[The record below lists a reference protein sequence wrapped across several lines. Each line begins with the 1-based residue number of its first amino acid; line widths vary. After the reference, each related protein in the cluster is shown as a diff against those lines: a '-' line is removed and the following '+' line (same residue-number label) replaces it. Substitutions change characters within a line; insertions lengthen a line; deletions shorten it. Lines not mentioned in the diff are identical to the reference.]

1 MKFHGSVAKM
11 SGHGARTA
19 GRQLSTGSLSPPIA
33 KPAFSTL
40 NGPARRSNQGELAME
55 KFFQLEANG
64 TTVRREVLAG
74 VTTFLTMAY
83 IIFVNPAIL
92 KDAGMDFGAVFMA
105 TCLAAAFGSAFMGL
119 YANYPIALA
128 PGMGLNAYFTYG
140 VVKGMGLSWEVALGA
155 VFISGLIFL
164 AISLVKIREW
174 IVNAIPLS
182 MKLGI
187 AAGIGLF
194 LGIIALKNAGIVAA
208 SPATLVTLGDVKSMP
223 VLFAAVGFA
232 LIVALTARKI
242 PGAIIIAILAVTVIA
257 IPLGYAKF
265 GGIVSA
271 PPSIAPTFM
280 AMDLK
285 GAINIGFWTIVFVF
299 LFVDLFDNTGT
310 LIGVA
315 HRGGMLDKDGK
326 LPRIGKALIVDST
339 SASVGAVLGT
349 STTTSYIE
357 SAAGVDAGGRTG
369 LTAVVVAIC
378 FLLAIFFAPLA
389 GTVPA
394 FATAPALLYVA
405 CLMSRSLKDLD
416 WEDVTEFVPAMVTAI
431 TMPLT
436 FSIAH
441 GIGIGFITYAAV
453 KILAGR
459 WQEMNIAV
467 PIIAIAF
474 LAKLMV
480 A

>member
-1 MKFHGSVAKM
+1 M
-11 SGHGARTA
+11 
-19 GRQLSTGSLSPPIA
+19 L
-33 KPAFSTL
+33 
-40 NGPARRSNQGELAME
+40 E
-55 KFFQLEANG
+55 KLFQLDANG
-64 TTVRREVLAG
+64 TNVKREVLAG

-128 PGMGLNAYFTYG
+128 PGMGLNAYFTFG

-164 AISLVKIREW
+164 AISVVKIREW

-194 LGIIALKNAGIVAA
+194 LAIIALNNAKIIVAH
-208 SPATLVTLGDVKSMP
+208 PATLVTLGDIKSGP
-223 VLFAAVGFA
+223 VLLAAIGFA

-242 PGAIIIAILAVTVIA
+242 PGAIIIAILAVTAIA

-271 PPSIAPTFM
+271 PPSIAPTFLK
-280 AMDLK
+280 MDLA
-285 GAINIGFWTIVFVF
+285 GAINVGFWTIVFVF

-315 HRGGMLDKDGK
+315 HRGGMLDKEGK

-339 SASVGAVLGT
+339 SASVGAMLGT

-378 FLLAIFFAPLA
+378 FLLAVFFAPLA

-394 FATAPALLYVA
+394 FATAPALFYVA

-459 WQEMNIAV
+459 WQDMKIAV

-474 LAKLMV
+474 LVKLLV

>member
-1 MKFHGSVAKM
+1 M
-11 SGHGARTA
+11 
-19 GRQLSTGSLSPPIA
+19 
-33 KPAFSTL
+33 L
-40 NGPARRSNQGELAME
+40 NNY
-55 KFFQLEANG
+55 FQLDANG
-64 TTVRREVLAG
+64 TTVRREVMAG

-92 KDAGMDFGAVFMA
+92 QGAGMDFGAVFMA
-105 TCLAAAFGSAFMGL
+105 TCLAASFGSAFMGL

-128 PGMGLNAYFTYG
+128 PGMGLNAYFTFG
-140 VVKGMGLSWEVALGA
+140 VVKGMGYTWEVALGA

-164 AISLVKIREW
+164 AISLFKVREW

-194 LGIIALKNAGIVAA
+194 LGIIALENAKIIVAH
-208 SPATLVTLGDVKSMP
+208 PATLVTLGNVKTLP
-223 VLFAAVGFA
+223 VLLATLGFV
-232 LIVALTARKI
+232 LIAALTYRKV
-242 PGAIIIAILAVTVIA
+242 PGAIIISILAITFIS
-257 IPLGYAKF
+257 IPLGLTEFK
-265 GGIVSA
+265 GIASA
-271 PPSIAPTFM
+271 PPSIAPTFLK
-280 AMDLK
+280 MDLK
-285 GAINIGFWTIVFVF
+285 GALEVGVWTIIFVF

-315 HRGGMLDKDGK
+315 HRGGFLDRQGK
-326 LPRIGKALIVDST
+326 LPRIGKALVVDST
-339 SASVGAVLGT
+339 SAFVGAALGT

-357 SAAGVDAGGRTG
+357 SASGVDAGGRTG
-369 LTAVVVAIC
+369 LTAVVVALL
-378 FLLAIFFAPLA
+378 FLLAVFFAPLA

-394 FATAPALLYVA
+394 FATAPALFYVA
-405 CLMSRSLKDLD
+405 CLMARGLKDLD
-416 WEDVTEFVPAMVTAI
+416 WDDVTEYVPAMVTAI

-441 GIGIGFITYAAV
+441 GIGIGFITYAAI

-459 WQEMNIAV
+459 VSDMSPAV

-474 LAKLMV
+474 LAKMLV

>member
-1 MKFHGSVAKM
+1 M
-11 SGHGARTA
+11 
-19 GRQLSTGSLSPPIA
+19 L
-33 KPAFSTL
+33 
-40 NGPARRSNQGELAME
+40 E
-55 KFFQLEANG
+55 KLFQLDANG
-64 TTVRREVLAG
+64 TNVRREILAG

-128 PGMGLNAYFTYG
+128 PGMGLNAYFTFG
-140 VVKGMGLSWEVALGA
+140 VVKGMGLSWQVALGA

-164 AISLVKIREW
+164 ALSLVKIREW
-174 IVNAIPLS
+174 IVNAIPMS

-194 LGIIALKNAGIVAA
+194 LGIIALKNADIIVAH
-208 SPATLVTLGDVKSMP
+208 PATLVTLGKVNTMP
-223 VLFAAVGFA
+223 VLLAAIGFA
-232 LIVALTARKI
+232 LIIAMTARKI
-242 PGAIIIAILAVTVIA
+242 PGAIIISILAVTAVA
-257 IPLGYAKF
+257 IGLGHAKF

-271 PPSIAPTFM
+271 PPSIAPTF
-280 AMDLK
+280 AQMDLK
-285 GAINIGFWTIVFVF
+285 GAINVGFWTIVFVF

-326 LPRIGKALIVDST
+326 LPRIGRALIVDST

-474 LAKLMV
+474 LVKLIV